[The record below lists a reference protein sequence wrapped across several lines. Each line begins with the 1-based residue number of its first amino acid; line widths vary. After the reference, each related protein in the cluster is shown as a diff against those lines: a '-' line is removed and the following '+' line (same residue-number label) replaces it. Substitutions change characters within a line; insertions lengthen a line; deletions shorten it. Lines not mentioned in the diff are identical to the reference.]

1 MLFNLHFVGTIITLI
16 NLNNF
21 KHPTKIRLC
30 SHPNQNDLLRDLF
43 FLRSRHAEI
52 NGNR

>member
-1 MLFNLHFVGTIITLI
+1 MLLNLHFVGTIITLI

-21 KHPTKIRLC
+21 KYPTKIRLC
-30 SHPNQNDLLRDLF
+30 SHANQNDRLRDF
-43 FLRSRHAEI
+43 FFFRSQHAEI

>member
-21 KHPTKIRLC
+21 KYPTKIRLC

-43 FLRSRHAEI
+43 FRSQLTEI